1 VFEKS
6 DDGEWAQAA
15 KLVAADAKSPDNF
28 GSSVSVSDSTIVV
41 GVQRDDDAGSYTG
54 SAYVFEKNATGAW
67 AQAAKLVA
75 ADAAKNAYFGSSVS
89 VSGSTI
95 VVGAYRAINDASS
108 GAGSAYGSA
117 YVFEKSDDGEWA
129 QAAKLVDAE
138 SENTQFG
145 KSVSVSGSTIVVGLP
160 RDHDLDGRTVYNTGS
175 AYVFEKSDDGEWAQ
189 AAKLVDADGAKND
202 YFGSSVSVSDSTI
215 VVGAT
220 GDDDDGANSGS
231 AYVFEKSDDGEW
243 AQAAKLVA
251 ADAANGDEFGW
262 SVSVSDSTIVVG
274 ALRDDDDAGSNTGS
288 AYVFEKNATGAWA
301 QAAKLANVYPSAGDS
316 FGWSVSVSGSTIVVG
331 PQYDDVDAGVK
342 AGSATV
348 FDSNPG
354 STASG
359 DDSDADAAS
368 PASVSATFHNIL
380 DGYKFTTTI
389 TKTSDGTYN
398 VTAEQ
403 ENATMSGAFLGAKL
417 GAAAAA
423 AMSSPARAAAPVL
436 ALAAVAAAAGVAMNR
451 SRRASRV
458 SDEDA
463 PLLKGAQY
471 GAASV

>member
-1 VFEKS
+1 MHAHKAPEACRSPVLARNSPQRAGASTASASVRPGKRQSRRFSGVFTNALCALLLATTCLSGVRAEEKPF
-6 DDGEWAQAA
+6 EA
-15 KLVAADAKSPDNF
+15 KKISMLSPADAAAYDQF
-28 GSSVSVSDSTIVV
+28 GQSVSV
-41 GVQRDDDAGSYTG
+41 
-54 SAYVFEKNATGAW
+54 W
-67 AQAAKLVA
+67 
-75 ADAAKNAYFGSSVS
+75 
-89 VSGSTI
+89 GSTI
-95 VVGAYRAINDASS
+95 VVGAN
-108 GAGSAYGSA
+108 
-117 YVFEKSDDGEWA
+117 
-129 QAAKLVDAE
+129 
-138 SENTQFG
+138 
-145 KSVSVSGSTIVVGLP
+145 
-160 RDHDLDGRTVYNTGS
+160 
-175 AYVFEKSDDGEWAQ
+175 
-189 AAKLVDADGAKND
+189 
-202 YFGSSVSVSDSTI
+202 
-215 VVGAT
+215 
-220 GDDDDGANSGS
+220 GDDDDGASSGS

-251 ADAANGDEFGW
+251 ADAANGDE
-262 SVSVSDSTIVVG
+262 
-274 ALRDDDDAGSNTGS
+274 
-288 AYVFEKNATGAWA
+288 
-301 QAAKLANVYPSAGDS
+301 

>member
-1 VFEKS
+1 MFTNALCALLLATTCLSGVRAEEKPFE
-6 DDGEWAQAA
+6 A
-15 KLVAADAKSPDNF
+15 KKISMLSPADAAAYDQF
-28 GSSVSVSDSTIVV
+28 GQSVSV
-41 GVQRDDDAGSYTG
+41 
-54 SAYVFEKNATGAW
+54 W
-67 AQAAKLVA
+67 
-75 ADAAKNAYFGSSVS
+75 
-89 VSGSTI
+89 GSTI
-95 VVGAYRAINDASS
+95 VVGANGDDDDGASS
-108 GAGSAYGSA
+108 GSA